1 MTHVLAIIP
10 ARLASTRLPR
20 KVLLN
25 KTGKP
30 LIQHVW
36 EGASACKAISKLVV
50 ATDAPEVAD
59 AVDYFG
65 GEAVLTSAA
74 CQSGTDRVAE
84 AARRYPGY
92 EIVVNVQGDEPEMAQ
107 EPLIALIEGMLRL
120 NPVMGTVAVPWPR
133 AVPLSEPGC
142 VKVTT
147 DRQGYALYF
156 SRSPIPYYR
165 DEPNA
170 APDGL
175 RQDGQPRY
183 WKHVGLYAYQADFLQ
198 QYAAM
203 QPTVLEQAEGL
214 EQLRA
219 LENGHAIAVFPTT
232 YSGYEVN
239 TLADYE
245 AFVAR
250 HQRRDHEPTCQG

>member
-1 MTHVLAIIP
+1 MNKVLAIIP

-36 EGASACKAISKLVV
+36 EGASACKAIGKLVV
-50 ATDAPEVAD
+50 ATDAEEVLN
-59 AVDYFG
+59 AVKSFG
-65 GEAVLTSAA
+65 GEAVMTSPA

-84 AARRYPGY
+84 AARRYPGFDV
-92 EIVVNVQGDEPEMAQ
+92 VVNVQGDEPEMAK
-107 EPLIALIEGMLRL
+107 EPLQALIEGMLRVR
-120 NPVMGTVAVPWPR
+120 PVMGTVAVPWP
-133 AVPLSEPGC
+133 AGVALSEPGF
-142 VKVTT
+142 VKVAL
-147 DRQGYALYF
+147 DCQGYALYF

-165 DEPNA
+165 DEPKA
-170 APDGL
+170 APDGT
-175 RQDGQPRY
+175 RADGRPRY
-183 WKHVGLYAYQADFLQ
+183 WKHVGLYAYQSAFLQ

-203 QPTVLEQAEGL
+203 APTPLEQAEGL

-219 LENGHAIAVFPTT
+219 LENGHRIAVFPTR
-232 YSGYEVN
+232 YAGHEVN
-239 TLADYE
+239 TPADYE

-250 HQRRDHEPTCQG
+250 VTGRKQ